1 MDAEQRVSLLE
12 RGMALASEI
21 SPHYDDV
28 LREASSRIGAS
39 GSVGKGDIAM
49 LAFWKR
55 IPTGS
60 WDVRLLSTSE
70 ERVREVTAPAV
81 AALTTDAKVPD
92 LIAAAQRARELLR
105 DLPGLGTGSP
115 MASAVLTAIRPG
127 DLAVY
132 DANANEGLKLV
143 GLDLALNADP
153 HYSEFLR
160 RIEQCRKE
168 ARAIRG
174 HRWSA
179 HEVDLALY
187 KLGKN
192 SRGSSGS

>member
-1 MDAEQRVSLLE
+1 
-12 RGMALASEI
+12 
-21 SPHYDDV
+21 
-28 LREASSRIGAS
+28 
-39 GSVGKGDIAM
+39 
-49 LAFWKR
+49 
-55 IPTGS
+55 
-60 WDVRLLSTSE
+60 
-70 ERVREVTAPAV
+70 
-81 AALTTDAKVPD
+81 
-92 LIAAAQRARELLR
+92 LLR
-105 DLPGLGTGSP
+105 DLPGFRKGSA
-115 MASAVLTAIRPG
+115 MASAVLTAIRPDG
-127 DLAVY
+127 LAVY
-132 DANANEGLKLV
+132 DTNANEGLKLV

-168 ARAIRG
+168 ARALRG